1 MPLSFALSFFRVF
14 VMELIDAAATSE
26 KVPSAWRAWF
36 ALIAISMRRQARAH
50 WMVIV
55 SLGLLALSA
64 LLVYLNTSL
73 DRWNMVYWRSRRSPL
88 TYGDAVLALEAVG
101 SLPWPAPLTSLQ
113 LAASQS
119 YRAII
124 FETSGLTVFSRW
136 IVFALFATFLFP
148 LWSLTFATEA
158 LGREREAQNLIWT
171 LLRPIPRPAVYLA
184 KYLAALPYALAF
196 NLGGFFVLCVFAG
209 QLGLRAFGL
218 YWPAV
223 LLGTLAFVALFHLMG
238 ACLRRPGVVA
248 LLYAFFLETIAGNL
262 PGHFKRLS
270 ISFYT
275 RCLMFD
281 SASEY
286 GIGPNNPAIY
296 LPVSGAAALTALIT
310 ATVVLLL
317 AGMVVFSR
325 SEYLD
330 VR

>member
-1 MPLSFALSFFRVF
+1 MASTANSAP
-14 VMELIDAAATSE
+14 
-26 KVPSAWRAWF
+26 PSAWRAWF

-55 SLGLLALSA
+55 ALGLLALSA

-73 DRWNMVYWRSRRSPL
+73 DRWNMINWRTRRSPL
-88 TYGDAVLALEAVG
+88 TYGDAVTALRIVG
-101 SLPWPAPLTSLQ
+101 YLPWPAPFGGVQ
-113 LAASQS
+113 LAVTES
-119 YRAII
+119 YRTII
-124 FETSGLTVFSRW
+124 FDTSGLAVFSRW
-136 IVFALFATFLFP
+136 IVFALFTSFLFP

-171 LLRPIPRPAVYLA
+171 LLRPIPRPAVYLG

-196 NLGGFFVLCVFAG
+196 NLGGFFILCVLAG
-209 QLGLRAFGL
+209 QVGVRAFAL
-218 YWPAV
+218 YWHAV

-286 GIGPNNPAIY
+286 GIGPNNPDIY
-296 LPVSGAAALTALIT
+296 LPVSGPAALTALVT
-310 ATVVLLL
+310 ATAALLI